1 MLELVAITC
10 DGAHTAEGQLADLRA
25 TREDNWL
32 GEVSI
37 LEHDTDGRY
46 SVKAKNPAVGD
57 KHAGKGAAWG
67 GLTGL
72 AVGAIGGPLGLV
84 LWSTTGAIA
93 GAALGAKKESAFM
106 PLVEDFKARLAPGA
120 SMMVL
125 VGETQ
130 ALDSFVAAVNA
141 DAGAVIRRALTSDQA
156 EELSKASAV

>member
-10 DGAHTAEGQLADLRA
+10 DGAQTAERELANLPA

-37 LEHDTDGRY
+37 LEHDSDGRY
-46 SVKAKNPAVGD
+46 SVKAKNPHVGD

-84 LWSTTGAIA
+84 LWSTTGAVA
-93 GAALGAKKESAFM
+93 GAAIGAGRESAFM
-106 PLVEDFKARLAPGA
+106 PLVEDFRCRRQCGC
-120 SMMVL
+120 
-125 VGETQ
+125 E
-130 ALDSFVAAVNA
+130 
-141 DAGAVIRRALTSDQA
+141 RRAPTGAD
-156 EELSKASAV
+156 E

>member
-1 MLELVAITC
+1 MLELAAITC
-10 DGAHTAEGQLADLRA
+10 DGAQTAERQLADLRA

-37 LEHDTDGRY
+37 LEHDSDGRY
-46 SVKAKNPAVGD
+46 SVKAKNPSVGD
-57 KHAGKGAAWG
+57 RHAGKGAAWG

-84 LWSTTGAIA
+84 RWSTTGADA

-106 PLVEDFKARLAPGA
+106 PLVEEFKVRLAPGA

-141 DAGAVIRRALTSDQA
+141 DTSAVHRQALTSEQA
-156 EELSKASAV
+156 EELSNA

>member
-10 DGAHTAEGQLADLRA
+10 DGAQTAEHKLADLRA

-46 SVKAKNPAVGD
+46 SVKAKNPHVGD

-84 LWSTTGAIA
+84 LWSTTGAIT
-93 GAALGAKKESAFM
+93 GAAIGAGKESAFM
-106 PLVEDFKARLAPGA
+106 PWVEEFKTRLAPGA

-130 ALDSFVAAVNA
+130 ALDSFDAAVNA
-141 DAGAVIRRALTSDQA
+141 DAGAVVRRALTSAQA
-156 EELSKASAV
+156 EELSKA